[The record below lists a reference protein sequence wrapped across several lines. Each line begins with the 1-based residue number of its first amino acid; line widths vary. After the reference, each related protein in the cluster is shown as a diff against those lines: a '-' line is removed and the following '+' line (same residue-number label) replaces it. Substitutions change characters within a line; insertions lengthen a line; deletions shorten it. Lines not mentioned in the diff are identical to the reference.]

1 VTAGFNFLEQPELPA
16 PQVSDAQAEHL
27 LLKHYG
33 INARAESLGSQQ
45 DKNFLVLDSDDRPFG
60 VLKIANPA
68 FTATEL
74 AAQDAAARLIADA
87 EPTLRVAVPLPN
99 LAGESCTAVTGL
111 LDISPVASLAPPETA
126 LVRLLPYLPGGTLV
140 GTGHLSPGVVAGM
153 GDLAGRVS
161 RALAGFRHLGLDR
174 ALQWDLR
181 VGHDVVDALVS
192 HVDDPAHRERLTT
205 AAAAAWARIAPL
217 ADELPRQA
225 VHLDLTDANV
235 VAAHAHDA
243 ILRPDGIIDFGDL
256 SDTWAVSELAITLS
270 SVLSH
275 PGTTPTSILPGIT
288 AFHAVRPLTAAEVDV
303 LWPLLVLR
311 TAVLIVSGAQ
321 QSALDPD
328 NAYVTDQSGDEWRM
342 FEQATSIPVD
352 VMTGVIRA
360 ELGFSSAATVVS
372 GGPLI
377 TGLDPAS
384 VTTIDLSPTSEVY
397 DGAFEPGAWL
407 PAGVDDE
414 LARAAVR
421 DGAALVVTRFGEP
434 RLSRAP
440 ALSQDSP
447 EVIPTGISLWPAQ
460 TTTVT
465 APWPGTL
472 DQVGDELVLRGEHY
486 ELTVTGAEV
495 TATGDVDAGATLAT
509 AAADRWFEV
518 SVRPVGAPPAPAFTT
533 AELAPGWLALTRDP
547 GPLLGLASP
556 EFAAQRDLLA
566 RRDDS
571 FAKVQEHYYRKPPQI
586 ERGWRHFLC
595 STSGRVYLDMVNNV
609 AVLGHAHP
617 RVADAASKQL
627 RRLNTNS
634 RFNYE
639 AVVEYSERLTATLPD
654 PLDTVF
660 LVNSGSEASDLAL
673 RLAMAATGRRDVVA
687 VREAYHGW
695 TYATDAVSTSTADN
709 PNALTTRPEWVHAV
723 ESPNSFR
730 GKYRGADVG
739 QYAVDAVRQ
748 IEELVAAGRAPAG
761 FICEA
766 VYGNAG
772 GMALPDGYLSQVYAA
787 MRAAGG
793 LAIADE
799 VQVGF
804 GRLGEW
810 FWGFHQQDVVP
821 DIVSVAKSTGNGYPL
836 GAVITSRAVADAF
849 ASQGYFFSSTGGS
862 PLSCAIGLTVLD
874 VLRDEDLQ
882 GNAARVGGHL
892 KARLLAL
899 RDKHPIIGTVHGIG
913 LYLGVEMI
921 RDQDTLAPATQETA
935 AICDRM
941 LELGV
946 VIQPTGDHQ
955 NILKTKP
962 PLCIDVDGAD
972 FYVDALDRVLTEGW

>member
-1 VTAGFNFLEQPELPA
+1 
-16 PQVSDAQAEHL
+16 
-27 LLKHYG
+27 
-33 INARAESLGSQQ
+33 
-45 DKNFLVLDSDDRPFG
+45 
-60 VLKIANPA
+60 
-68 FTATEL
+68 
-74 AAQDAAARLIADA
+74 LIAA
-87 EPTLRVAVPLPN
+87 EA
-99 LAGESCTAVTGL
+99 
-111 LDISPVASLAPPETA
+111 
-126 LVRLLPYLPGGTLV
+126 
-140 GTGHLSPGVVAGM
+140 
-153 GDLAGRVS
+153 
-161 RALAGFRHLGLDR
+161 
-174 ALQWDLR
+174 
-181 VGHDVVDALVS
+181 
-192 HVDDPAHRERLTT
+192 
-205 AAAAAWARIAPL
+205 
-217 ADELPRQA
+217 
-225 VHLDLTDANV
+225 
-235 VAAHAHDA
+235 
-243 ILRPDGIIDFGDL
+243 
-256 SDTWAVSELAITLS
+256 
-270 SVLSH
+270 
-275 PGTTPTSILPGIT
+275 
-288 AFHAVRPLTAAEVDV
+288 DV

-321 QSALDPD
+321 QAALDPD
-328 NAYVTDQSGDEWRM
+328 NAYVTDQSDDEWRM
-342 FEQATSIPVD
+342 FEQATSVPVD

-360 ELGFSSAATVVS
+360 ELGLAETQAVVT
-372 GGPLI
+372 GEPLI

-384 VTTIDLSPTSEVY
+384 VTTVDLSPTSGVY
-397 DGAFEPGAWL
+397 DDAFEPGAWL
-407 PAGVDDE
+407 PAGVEDE

-421 DGAALVVTRFGEP
+421 DGASLVVTRFGEP
-434 RLSRAP
+434 RLTRAP

-447 EVIPTGISLWPAQ
+447 EVIPTGISLWPGRTA
-460 TTTVT
+460 TVT
-465 APWPGTL
+465 APWPGVL
-472 DQVGDELVLRGEHY
+472 DHVGDDLVLRGEHY
-486 ELTVTGAEV
+486 ELTVAGADV
-495 TATGDVDAGATLAT
+495 TATGDVEAGAALAT
-509 AAADRWFEV
+509 AASDRWFTV
-518 SVRPVGAPPAPAFTT
+518 GIRPAGAPPAPAFTT

-547 GPLLGLASP
+547 GPLLGLAAP
-556 EFAAQRDLLA
+556 EPAAQPDLLA

-571 FAKVQEHYYRKPPQI
+571 FAKVQEHYYQRPPQI
-586 ERGWRHFLC
+586 ERGWRHFLM

-617 RVADAASKQL
+617 RVADAASRQL

-673 RLAMAATGRRDVVA
+673 RLAMAASGRRDVVA

-739 QYAVDAVRQ
+739 RYADDAVRH
-748 IEELVAAGRAPAG
+748 IEELVAAGRAPAS

-772 GMALPDGYLSQVYAA
+772 GMALPDGYLQRVYAA
-787 MRAAGG
+787 VRASGG

-810 FWGFHQQDVVP
+810 FWGFHQQNVVP

-882 GNAARVGGHL
+882 GNASRVGGHL

-921 RDQDTLAPATQETA
+921 RDQDTLAPATEETA